1 MPKVSQ
7 QYLRARSSEI
17 LDAAVVCFAR
27 SGFHKATMRDIVQ
40 ESGLSAGAIYNL
52 FSSKQEIIA
61 AIAARR
67 HDEERR
73 LFEEALQQATVAKSL
88 KAIRDHF
95 LSELNSPKQRMRRR
109 VTVQLWA
116 EAQHDSTLQKVA
128 RDTFAKPYKLLRDLL
143 TEGQRRGE
151 IARQIDADAMARSVI
166 AAFHG
171 LVLQSE
177 WDERLAI
184 KPLSDIFDITIS
196 TSASRNS
203 SSITTSGRMSNPRS
217 P

>member
-7 QYLRARSSEI
+7 QYLQARSSEI

-73 LFEEALQQATVAKSL
+73 LFEEALKQATVAKSL

-95 LSELNSPKQRMRRR
+95 LSELNSPKQRLRRR

-116 EAQHDSTLQKVA
+116 EAQHDSTLQRVA
-128 RDTFAKPYKLLRDLL
+128 RDTFAKPHKLLRDLL
-143 TEGQRRGE
+143 TDWQHRGE
-151 IARQIDADAMARSVI
+151 IARQMDADAMARFLI

-184 KPLSDIFDITIS
+184 KPLLDIFDVLLVAAT
-196 TSASRNS
+196 RPE
-203 SSITTSGRMSNPRS
+203 SGQPSDP
-217 P
+217 

>member
-1 MPKVSQ
+1 MPKVSK
-7 QYLRARSSEI
+7 QYLEARCSEI
-17 LDAAVVCFAR
+17 LDAGVVCLAR
-27 SGFHKATMRDIVQ
+27 SGFHKATMRDIGR

-52 FSSKQEIIA
+52 FSSKQEIVA

-73 LFEEALQQATVAKSL
+73 VFEEALKQPTLAKSL
-88 KAIRDHF
+88 EAIRDHF

-116 EAQHDSTLQKVA
+116 EAQHDTKLQKVA
-128 RDTFAKPYKLLRDLL
+128 RDTFATPYKLLRDLL

-151 IARQIDADAMARSVI
+151 IARGIDADAMARFLV

-171 LVLQSE
+171 LVLQTE
-177 WDERLAI
+177 WDERLVI
-184 KPLSDIFDITIS
+184 KPQLDIFNVLLVAS
-196 TSASRNS
+196 TQPEP
-203 SSITTSGRMSNPRS
+203 GRPSDQ
-217 P
+217 

>member
-7 QYLRARSSEI
+7 QYLQARSSEI

-27 SGFHKATMRDIVQ
+27 SGFHKATMRDIVR

-73 LFEEALQQATVAKSL
+73 LFEEALKQATVAKSL

-95 LSELNSPKQRMRRR
+95 LSELNSPKQRLRRR

-128 RDTFAKPYKLLRDLL
+128 RDTFAKPHTLLRDLL
-143 TEGQRRGE
+143 TDWQHRGE
-151 IARQIDADAMARSVI
+151 IARQMDADAMARFLI

-184 KPLSDIFDITIS
+184 KPLLDIFDVLLVAAT
-196 TSASRNS
+196 RPE
-203 SSITTSGRMSNPRS
+203 SGQPSDP
-217 P
+217 

>member
-1 MPKVSQ
+1 MPKVSK
-7 QYLRARSSEI
+7 QYLDARCSEI

-27 SGFHKATMRDIVQ
+27 SGFHKATMRDIVR

-73 LFEEALQQATVAKSL
+73 VFEEALKQPTATKSL
-88 KAIRDHF
+88 ETISDYF

-116 EAQHDSTLQKVA
+116 EAQHDPRLQKVA
-128 RDTFAKPYKLLRDLL
+128 KDTFAKPYKLLRDLL
-143 TEGQRRGE
+143 IEGQRRGDVS
-151 IARQIDADAMARSVI
+151 RLLDSDAMARFLI

-177 WDERLAI
+177 WDERPAV
-184 KPLSDIFDITIS
+184 KPQLDIFNVLLVTV
-196 TSASRNS
+196 ARPKAV
-203 SSITTSGRMSNPRS
+203 RPSNQ
-217 P
+217 

>member
-7 QYLRARSSEI
+7 QYLQTRSSEI

-27 SGFHKATMRDIVQ
+27 SGFHKATMRDIEQ

-52 FSSKQEIIA
+52 FSGKQEIIA

-73 LFEEALQQATVAKSL
+73 LFEDALKQATVAKSL
-88 KAIRDHF
+88 QAIRDYF
-95 LSELNSPKQRMRRR
+95 LNELNRPKQRMRRR

-116 EAQHDSTLQKVA
+116 EAQHDPTLQKVA
-128 RDTFAKPYKLLRDLL
+128 RDTVAKPYKLLRDLL

-151 IARQIDADAMARSVI
+151 IAKQIDADAMARFVI

-171 LVLQSE
+171 LVLQSG

-184 KPLSDIFDITIS
+184 KPLLDIFDVLLIAAT
-196 TSASRNS
+196 RPG
-203 SSITTSGRMSNPRS
+203 SGQPSVQ
-217 P
+217 

>member
-1 MPKVSQ
+1 MPKVSK
-7 QYLRARSSEI
+7 QYLEARCSEI

-27 SGFHKATMRDIVQ
+27 SGFHKATMRDIVR

-52 FSSKQEIIA
+52 FSSKQEIVA

-67 HDEERR
+67 HEEERR
-73 LFEEALQQATVAKSL
+73 VFEEALKQPTVAKSL
-88 KAIRDHF
+88 EAIRDHF

-116 EAQHDSTLQKVA
+116 EGQHDSKLQKVA
-128 RDTFAKPYKLLRDLL
+128 RGTFEKPYKLLRDLL

-151 IARQIDADAMARSVI
+151 IATRIDADALARFLV

-171 LVLQSE
+171 LVLQTE
-177 WDERLAI
+177 WDRRLAI
-184 KPLSDIFDITIS
+184 KPQVGHLKCSFSSFQPTL
-196 TSASRNS
+196 ASPW
-203 SSITTSGRMSNPRS
+203 T
-217 P
+217 

>member
-7 QYLRARSSEI
+7 QYLQARSCEI

-40 ESGLSAGAIYNL
+40 QSGLSAGAIYNL

-61 AIAARR
+61 AIASRR

-73 LFEEALQQATVAKSL
+73 LFEEALKQATVAKSL

-128 RDTFAKPYKLLRDLL
+128 SDTFAKPYKLLRDLL

-151 IARQIDADAMARSVI
+151 IARQIDADAMARFLI

-171 LVLQSE
+171 LVLQCE
-177 WDERLAI
+177 WDERLAV
-184 KPLSDIFDITIS
+184 KPLLDIFDVLLVAAT
-196 TSASRNS
+196 RPE
-203 SSITTSGRMSNPRS
+203 SGHPSDQ
-217 P
+217 

>member
-7 QYLRARSSEI
+7 QYMHARSSEI
-17 LDAAVVCFAR
+17 LDAAVICFAR

-52 FSSKQEIIA
+52 FSSKKEIIA

-73 LFEEALQQATVAKSL
+73 LFEETLKQATVAKSL
-88 KAIRDHF
+88 QAIRDHF
-95 LSELNSPKQRMRRR
+95 LSELNSSEQRMRRR

-128 RDTFAKPYKLLRDLL
+128 RDTFAKPYRLLRDLL

-151 IARQIDADAMARSVI
+151 IARQIDADAMARFLI
-166 AAFHG
+166 AVFHG

-177 WDERLAI
+177 WNERLTI
-184 KPLSDIFDITIS
+184 KPLLDIFDVLLV
-196 TSASRNS
+196 AAARPE
-203 SSITTSGRMSNPRS
+203 SGQPSDQ
-217 P
+217 

>member
-7 QYLRARSSEI
+7 QYLQARSSEI

-27 SGFHKATMRDIVQ
+27 SGFHKATMRDIGQ

-73 LFEEALQQATVAKSL
+73 LFEEALKQATVAKSL

-151 IARQIDADAMARSVI
+151 IARQIDADAMARFLI

-177 WDERLAI
+177 WDEGLAI
-184 KPLSDIFDITIS
+184 KHLLDIFDVLFVAATRLESGHLPIS
-196 TSASRNS
+196 NGKSAS
-203 SSITTSGRMSNPRS
+203 IE
-217 P
+217 

>member
-1 MPKVSQ
+1 VPKVSK
-7 QYLRARSSEI
+7 QYLEARCSEI

-27 SGFHKATMRDIVQ
+27 SGFHKATMRDIVR
-40 ESGLSAGAIYNL
+40 EAGLSAGSIYNL
-52 FSSKQEIIA
+52 FFGKQEIVA

-67 HDEERR
+67 HDEERSV
-73 LFEEALQQATVAKSL
+73 FEEALKQSTAVKSL
-88 KAIRDHF
+88 EAVRDYF

-116 EAQHDSTLQKVA
+116 EAQHDSTLQRVA

-151 IARQIDADAMARSVI
+151 IAKQIDADAMARFLI

-177 WDERLAI
+177 WDARLAI
-184 KPLSDIFDITIS
+184 KPLSGIFDVLLVRATRPES
-196 TSASRNS
+196 DQS
-203 SSITTSGRMSNPRS
+203 SDQ
-217 P
+217 

>member
-1 MPKVSQ
+1 
-7 QYLRARSSEI
+7 
-17 LDAAVVCFAR
+17 
-27 SGFHKATMRDIVQ
+27 MRDIVR

-73 LFEEALQQATVAKSL
+73 VFEEALKQPTATKSL
-88 KAIRDHF
+88 ETISDYF

-116 EAQHDSTLQKVA
+116 EAQHDPRLQKVA
-128 RDTFAKPYKLLRDLL
+128 KDTFAKPYKLLRDLL
-143 TEGQRRGE
+143 IEGQRRGDVS
-151 IARQIDADAMARSVI
+151 RLLDSDAMARFLI

-177 WDERLAI
+177 WDERPAV
-184 KPLSDIFDITIS
+184 KPQLDIFNVLLVTV
-196 TSASRNS
+196 ARPKAV
-203 SSITTSGRMSNPRS
+203 RPSNQ
-217 P
+217 

>member
-7 QYLRARSSEI
+7 QYLQARSSEI

-27 SGFHKATMRDIVQ
+27 SGFHKATMRDIVR

-73 LFEEALQQATVAKSL
+73 LFEEALKQATVAKSL

-95 LSELNSPKQRMRRR
+95 LSELNSPKQRLRRR

-128 RDTFAKPYKLLRDLL
+128 RDTFAKPHKLLRDLL
-143 TEGQRRGE
+143 TDWQHRGE
-151 IARQIDADAMARSVI
+151 IARQMDADAMARFLI

-184 KPLSDIFDITIS
+184 KPLLDIFDVLLVAAT
-196 TSASRNS
+196 RPE
-203 SSITTSGRMSNPRS
+203 SGQPFD

>member
-7 QYLRARSSEI
+7 QYLQARSSEI

-67 HDEERR
+67 HNEEQR
-73 LFEEALQQATVAKSL
+73 LFEEALQQATVARSL

-116 EAQHDSTLQKVA
+116 EAQHESTLQRVA
-128 RDTFAKPYKLLRDLL
+128 RDTFAKPYRLLRDLL
-143 TEGQRRGE
+143 REGQRRGE
-151 IARQIDADAMARSVI
+151 IARQIDANAMARFVI

-177 WDERLAI
+177 WNERLAI
-184 KPLSDIFDITIS
+184 KPLLDIFDVLLVAAT
-196 TSASRNS
+196 RPE
-203 SSITTSGRMSNPRS
+203 SGQPSDQ
-217 P
+217 

>member
-1 MPKVSQ
+1 MPKVSK
-7 QYLRARSSEI
+7 QYLEARCSEI

-52 FSSKQEIIA
+52 FSSKQEIVA

-73 LFEEALQQATVAKSL
+73 VFEEALKKPTVARSL
-88 KAIRDHF
+88 EAIRDHF

-116 EAQHDSTLQKVA
+116 EAQHDTKLQKVA

-151 IARQIDADAMARSVI
+151 IERRIDAEAMAHLLI

-171 LVLQSE
+171 LVLQTE
-177 WDERLAI
+177 WDERLVI
-184 KPLSDIFDITIS
+184 KPQLDIFDVLLVAATPPEPAQPS
-196 TSASRNS
+196 DQ
-203 SSITTSGRMSNPRS
+203 
-217 P
+217 

>member
-7 QYLRARSSEI
+7 QYLQARSSEI

-73 LFEEALQQATVAKSL
+73 LFEEALKQATVAKSL

-95 LSELNSPKQRMRRR
+95 LSELNSPTQRMRRR

-116 EAQHDSTLQKVA
+116 EAQHDSRLQKVA
-128 RDTFAKPYKLLRDLL
+128 KDTFAKPYKLLRDLL
-143 TEGQRRGE
+143 TAGQRRGE
-151 IARQIDADAMARSVI
+151 IAGQIDADAMARFLI

-184 KPLSDIFDITIS
+184 KRLLDIFDVLLVAAT
-196 TSASRNS
+196 RPE
-203 SSITTSGRMSNPRS
+203 SGQPSDQ
-217 P
+217 

>member
-1 MPKVSQ
+1 MPKVSK
-7 QYLRARSSEI
+7 QYLEARCSEI
-17 LDAAVVCFAR
+17 LDAGVVCFAR
-27 SGFHKATMRDIVQ
+27 SGFHKATMRDIGR

-52 FSSKQEIIA
+52 FSSKQEIVA
-61 AIAARR
+61 AIAARK

-73 LFEEALQQATVAKSL
+73 VFEEALKQPTLAKSL
-88 KAIRDHF
+88 EAIRDHF

-116 EAQHDSTLQKVA
+116 EAQHDTKLQKVA

-151 IARQIDADAMARSVI
+151 IARGIDADAMARFLV

-171 LVLQSE
+171 LVLQTE
-177 WDERLAI
+177 WDEQLVI
-184 KPLSDIFDITIS
+184 KPQLDIFNVLLVAS
-196 TSASRNS
+196 TRPEPGQPSDQ
-203 SSITTSGRMSNPRS
+203 
-217 P
+217 

>member
-7 QYLRARSSEI
+7 QYLQARSSEI

-73 LFEEALQQATVAKSL
+73 LFEEALKQATVAKSL

-95 LSELNSPKQRMRRR
+95 LSELNRPKQRMRRR

-116 EAQHDSTLQKVA
+116 EAQHDRTLQKVA

-143 TEGQRRGE
+143 TAGQRRGE
-151 IARQIDADAMARSVI
+151 IASQIDADAMARFLI

-184 KPLSDIFDITIS
+184 KPLLDIFDVLLVAAARPEPGQLS
-196 TSASRNS
+196 DQ
-203 SSITTSGRMSNPRS
+203 
-217 P
+217 

>member
-7 QYLRARSSEI
+7 QYLQARSSEI

-27 SGFHKATMRDIVQ
+27 SGFHKATMRDIVR

-73 LFEEALQQATVAKSL
+73 LFEEALKQATVAKSL

-95 LSELNSPKQRMRRR
+95 LSELNSPKQRLRRR

-128 RDTFAKPYKLLRDLL
+128 RDTFAKPHKLLRDLL
-143 TEGQRRGE
+143 TDWQHRGE
-151 IARQIDADAMARSVI
+151 IARQMDADAMARFLI

-171 LVLQSE
+171 LVLQTE
-177 WDERLAI
+177 WDERLVI
-184 KPLSDIFDITIS
+184 KTQLDIFNVLLLAATRPESHLALPDG
-196 TSASRNS
+196 AA
-203 SSITTSGRMSNPRS
+203 GC
-217 P
+217 